1 MIKILSVNKF
11 VIGNQALSLKYYF
24 WKNFSIISFEFGS
37 INRPDTICRPLSF
50 LLSTII
56 IVTVFSLKTIIPL
69 NKLSKAALRVS
80 EGDLTTQVD
89 LQREDKIGMLA
100 YSFNDMVETLR
111 KGKEL
116 EEEYTRKLKQEV
128 DGRTLELKDKND

>member
-1 MIKILSVNKF
+1 M
-11 VIGNQALSLKYYF
+11 
-24 WKNFSIISFEFGS
+24 
-37 INRPDTICRPLSF
+37 
-50 LLSTII
+50 
-56 IVTVFSLKTIIPL
+56 
-69 NKLSKAALRVS
+69 S